1 MLSDYLRLDTMDTYD
16 VTVRR
21 DGRFWFVEIPSIDGA
36 TQARSLVEVDE
47 MAREYIALSRDL
59 PADSFDL
66 HVRIELPSEVRQHLA
81 AVDTARQAES
91 DARTQAAAEWASAAR
106 ALKDAGLTVRD
117 IGAALKIS
125 HQRASQLVNG

>member
-1 MLSDYLRLDTMDTYD
+1 MHAYD

-36 TQARSLVEVDE
+36 TQARSLGEVEE
-47 MAREYIALSRDL
+47 MAREYITLSQDV
-59 PADSFDL
+59 PADSIEL
-66 HVRIELPSEVRQHLA
+66 QVRIELPSEVRQHLA
-81 AVDTARQAES
+81 AVGAARQAES
-91 DARTQAAAEWASAAR
+91 DARTQAAAEWAAAAR